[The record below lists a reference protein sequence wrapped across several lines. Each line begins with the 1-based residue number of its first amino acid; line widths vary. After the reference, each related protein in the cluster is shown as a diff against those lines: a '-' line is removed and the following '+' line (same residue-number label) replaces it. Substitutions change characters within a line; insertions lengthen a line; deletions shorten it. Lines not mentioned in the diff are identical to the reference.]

1 MKIINFKK
9 KKMKL
14 LTKEQQESYE
24 NAKIC
29 YIRKEKFENK
39 YLNDKKYR
47 KVKDH
52 CHYTEEYRSA
62 PHSIYNLKHS
72 APKKIPKIFH
82 NRLNYDY
89 HFIIKEL
96 AVEFKKKFTYLGENI
111 EKYITFPVSI
121 EKEVTRIDKSGE
133 EITKNMSY
141 ILPFIDSAK
150 FMASSL
156 SNPVNNLSEGIRRIK
171 CKLGHDNK
179 KCETCR
185 IKYNYCDC
193 FLEYTKFKDDLIEYK
208 YLCRNKNCQ
217 NKFAKK
223 LKERFVNTY
232 TFSNHDNNKFILLLQ
247 KGIYPCG

>member
-1 MKIINFKK
+1 
-9 KKMKL
+9 
-14 LTKEQQESYE
+14 
-24 NAKIC
+24 
-29 YIRKEKFENK
+29 
-39 YLNDKKYR
+39 
-47 KVKDH
+47 
-52 CHYTEEYRSA
+52 
-62 PHSIYNLKHS
+62 
-72 APKKIPKIFH
+72 
-82 NRLNYDY
+82 
-89 HFIIKEL
+89 
-96 AVEFKKKFTYLGENI
+96 
-111 EKYITFPVSI
+111 
-121 EKEVTRIDKSGE
+121 
-133 EITKNMSY
+133 MSY

-171 CKLGHDNK
+171 FKLGHDNK

-208 YLCRNKNCQ
+208 YLCCNKNCQ

-247 KGIYPCG
+247 KGIYPYG